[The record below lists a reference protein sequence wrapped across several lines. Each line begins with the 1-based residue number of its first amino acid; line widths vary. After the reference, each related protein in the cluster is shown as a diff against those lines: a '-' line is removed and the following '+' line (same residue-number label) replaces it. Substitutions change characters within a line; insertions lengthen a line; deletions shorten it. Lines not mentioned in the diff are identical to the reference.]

1 MKAFRAALPY
11 TLPICVGF
19 MVLGISYGFFMS
31 SKGFSFI
38 YPMLMSLLIFAGSM
52 EFVTVG
58 LLLSAFN
65 PLHAFVLAFLVNARH
80 LFYGISMLGIFKNMG
95 WKKHY
100 LIFGMCD
107 ESFSINCT
115 VNPPPDV
122 DRGWFMFFVT
132 LLNHCYWVAGATLG
146 AILGSMIH
154 INTKGIEFVM
164 TALFVVMFV
173 NQWEGTD
180 DHIPALIGVVCSLV
194 CLVIFGGE
202 DFILPSMILIVAAFF
217 AQMKK
222 RIGELGK

>member
-1 MKAFRAALPY
+1 
-11 TLPICVGF
+11 
-19 MVLGISYGFFMS
+19 
-31 SKGFSFI
+31 
-38 YPMLMSLLIFAGSM
+38 
-52 EFVTVG
+52 
-58 LLLSAFN
+58 
-65 PLHAFVLAFLVNARH
+65 
-80 LFYGISMLGIFKNMG
+80 
-95 WKKHY
+95 
-100 LIFGMCD
+100 
-107 ESFSINCT
+107 
-115 VNPPPDV
+115 
-122 DRGWFMFFVT
+122 MFFVT

-202 DFILPSMILIVAAFF
+202 DFILPSMILIVAAFL